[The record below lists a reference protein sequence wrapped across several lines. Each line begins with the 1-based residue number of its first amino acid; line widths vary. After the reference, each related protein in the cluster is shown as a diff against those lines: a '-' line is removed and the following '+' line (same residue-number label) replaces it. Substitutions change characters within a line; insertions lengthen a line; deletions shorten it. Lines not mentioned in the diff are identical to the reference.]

1 MFTFGSDVLVT
12 GPAGAPV
19 VGVALGLRGVVRAW
33 LSRAGMLVTER
44 WLPWLG
50 GSRAGYGGAGPAR
63 ASSRRGLRAGGGSW
77 PAAWRASPCWRVC
90 QAVRVRW
97 LRTTMRQVSDSMSG
111 V

>member
-50 GSRAGYGGAGPAR
+50 GSRPGYGGAGPAR
-63 ASSRRGLRAGGGSW
+63 AGSRRGPRARGGGRGAAGGGGAMWLGGS
-77 PAAWRASPCWRVC
+77 AATGAAC
-90 QAVRVRW
+90 AA
-97 LRTTMRQVSDSMSG
+97 RT
-111 V
+111 